1 VRWWIERDGRKID
14 VSARRL
20 DGAWEVTVEGVPH
33 VVEMLPVHTGLDA
46 LFWPDGRNFAVA
58 SQRLGRDH
66 WRVSLAQLQFEV
78 RLRGPLER
86 VAGAAAAHAGPHE
99 VRAPIPGRV
108 VSIAVHAGD
117 EVKAGQAL
125 VVLEAMKMEN
135 QICAEGPGRVER
147 VAVEPGTTVERGQ
160 VLVVVE

>member
-1 VRWWIERDGRKID
+1 MRWWIDRDGRRIE

-20 DGAWEVTVEGVPH
+20 DGAWEVTVDGARQ

-86 VAGAAAAHAGPHE
+86 EAGSAAAHVGPHE

-108 VSIAVHAGD
+108 VSVGVSEGD
-117 EVKAGQAL
+117 EVKAGQPL

-147 VAVEPGTTVERGQ
+147 VMVAPGATVESGQ